1 MFWSVVIRSLV
12 LSALLIVLA
21 GCVLSFWLT
30 RGMGP
35 KDWLDVEV
43 LNRSDAPV
51 EVVGIDRVPDSAF
64 GVIAPGQSVTKHLRL
79 GKMSPGNVTLNI
91 RRPDGSLVSQK
102 TDSWVDSDVLT
113 GDSICVLIRSVSP

>member
-1 MFWSVVIRSLV
+1 
-12 LSALLIVLA
+12 
-21 GCVLSFWLT
+21 
-30 RGMGP
+30 MGP